1 MQALHDVCQ
10 RFHRAT
16 CIVQDRE
23 NLFAHLVDQRANAL
37 GRIPLRDCLDHR
49 IIPVKLAAGP
59 AADVDKG
66 GACDTV
72 ATTDQRPAVA
82 ANEGAGLVVD
92 IRLGVHLLA
101 GADDDP
107 PHRARLRPEDLHI
120 GADRE
125 AGDAGLG

>member
-1 MQALHDVCQ
+1 MSVYGIA
-10 RFHRAT
+10 
-16 CIVQDRE
+16 RE
-23 NLFAHLVDQRANAL
+23 DIGRMVVDQRANAL

-92 IRLGVHLLA
+92 A
-101 GADDDP
+101 GP
-107 PHRARLRPEDLHI
+107 PSVEDYQARPFS
-120 GADRE
+120 RE
-125 AGDAGLG
+125 AAVPRLAYAQQ